1 MDPFGDNSEN
11 TAAHRIEAD
20 EAAAPRD
27 FGGADLGSLVLEPG
41 EHLVYSDGEELRVH
55 RIVGEW
61 THIGRSTSSEIR
73 FEDRTVS
80 RRHAL
85 VVRRPDGLK
94 VIDDRSLNGVYVDGR
109 RVEIHTLRSG
119 DCIQVGRYSIHFVA
133 VAVETPLVQALPA
146 EALQV

>member
-1 MDPFGDNSEN
+1 MDPLGNSSEN
-11 TAAHRIEAD
+11 TATHQI
-20 EAAAPRD
+20 
-27 FGGADLGSLVLEPG
+27 GAGDVGSGSLDDPVLESLVLEPG
-41 EHLVYSDGEELRVH
+41 DHLVYSDGEELKVH
-55 RIVGEW
+55 SIVGEW

-73 FEDRTVS
+73 LEDLTVS

-94 VIDDRSLNGVYVDGR
+94 VIDDRSLNGVYVAGR
-109 RVEIHTLRSG
+109 RVEIHPLRSG
-119 DCIQVGRYSIHFVA
+119 DCIQVGRYSLHFVS

>member
-1 MDPFGDNSEN
+1 MEPFGDNSEN
-11 TAAHRIEAD
+11 TAAHELD
-20 EAAAPRD
+20 PSQVVP
-27 FGGADLGSLVLEPG
+27 GSLAQDELASLLLEPG
-41 EHLVYSDGEELRVH
+41 DHLVYSDGEEMRVH

-73 FEDRTVS
+73 FEDATVS

-94 VIDDRSLNGVYVDGR
+94 VIDDRSLNGVYVGGK
-109 RVEIHTLRSG
+109 RVEIHPLRSG
-119 DCIQVGRYSIHFVA
+119 DCIQVGRHSIHFVS
-133 VAVETPLVQALPA
+133 VAVKTPLVQALPA